1 MTLPADL
8 AAVSGA
14 LAEAAAQ
21 AESGALIDLAGL
33 DVRVAEL
40 CAAAEALPRAE
51 GRALLGDLEALVGGL
66 TALTGILTRQ
76 RDLSAGTDPHAARQR
91 AAAVYGRPAASPA
104 SDDADR

>member
-51 GRALLGDLEALVGGL
+51 GRGLLADLEALAGRL
-66 TALTGILTRQ
+66 DALAGILARQ
-76 RDLSAGTDPHAARQR
+76 RALADGGETHGARQR
-91 AAAVYGRPAASPA
+91 AAAVYGRPAVSPA
-104 SDDADR
+104 SDDADL